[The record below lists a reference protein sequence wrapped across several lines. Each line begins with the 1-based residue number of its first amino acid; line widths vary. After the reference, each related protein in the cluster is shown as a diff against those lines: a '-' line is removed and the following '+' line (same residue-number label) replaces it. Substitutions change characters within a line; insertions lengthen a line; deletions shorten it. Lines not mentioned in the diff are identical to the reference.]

1 MPPPFASWFSDSG
14 DGNVPLQGRTLV
26 LLAAGISLATI
37 LVRPI
42 FPLASGQIG
51 QLKLSQWPQFLAM
64 FGLGIVAAKRGWLDP
79 VPDRIRRR
87 CAAAAILSIVAL
99 IALLGVGHAVGYDID
114 VFKLRLHWAA
124 TLLAAL
130 EGPLAV
136 GACVWLLGTAQRHLS
151 RAPGPRGRAL
161 ARSAFAAFILQ
172 GPVLIGLMLAL
183 RPVSLPAE
191 IKALVVAP
199 AGVTISFAAAWLLV
213 SRTPIG
219 RIL

>member
-1 MPPPFASWFSDSG
+1 M
-14 DGNVPLQGRTLV
+14 
-26 LLAAGISLATI
+26 LA
-37 LVRPI
+37 
-42 FPLASGQIG
+42 
-51 QLKLSQWPQFLAM
+51 
-64 FGLGIVAAKRGWLDP
+64 
-79 VPDRIRRR
+79 
-87 CAAAAILSIVAL
+87 IVAL
-99 IALLGVGHAVGYDID
+99 ILLLVAGHAAGYDID
-114 VFKLRLHWAA
+114 VFKQRLHWAA

-136 GACVWLLGTAQRHLS
+136 GTCVWLLATAQRHLS
-151 RAPGPRGRAL
+151 RAPRRRGRAL

-183 RPVSLPAE
+183 RPIGLPGE
-191 IKALVVAP
+191 IKALVVAS